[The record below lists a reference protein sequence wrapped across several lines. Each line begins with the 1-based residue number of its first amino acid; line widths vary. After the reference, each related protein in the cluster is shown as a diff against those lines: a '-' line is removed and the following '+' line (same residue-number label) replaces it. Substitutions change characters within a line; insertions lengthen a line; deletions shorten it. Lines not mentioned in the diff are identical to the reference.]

1 MAINTR
7 YYNATEYIKE
17 RNERRKEKGQA
28 IFNLS
33 NFLNTNKKIKELVLY
48 LKGKGI
54 EPIIVTQGN
63 KGETQVCEEVF
74 NAIRLAENPMLIL
87 RVRL

>member
-1 MAINTR
+1 MAINIK
-7 YYNATEYIKE
+7 YFNATEYIKE
-17 RNERRKEKGQA
+17 RNERRKAEGKA

-33 NFLNTNKKIKELVLY
+33 NFLNTNKKVKELVLY

-54 EPIIVTQGN
+54 EPIITTQGN
-63 KGETQVCEEVF
+63 KGETQVCEEIF